1 MTAAE
6 ITYRLWLRPGRERS
20 VAHRHPWVYS
30 GAVERIEIRAGGAR
44 EALGEIVDARG
55 ELLATATVNPEAPL
69 VARILKFG
77 PGAIDAAHFAA
88 AFARAAELRRA
99 VVPPRTNAYRLVN
112 AEGDGLPG
120 LIVDRYGDFLVV
132 QCLTLGM
139 SYLEPLWLPALVAVA
154 SPRGV
159 IERSER
165 ATRDPDLARVDGVR
179 QGEAAPA
186 RLEVEECGHRFLV
199 DLAGGQKT
207 GFYLDQ
213 RENRQRIGALS
224 AGRRVLNAFAYTG
237 AFGVYAG
244 AGGAREV
251 VQVETSEAALD
262 LARENWALN
271 DLSPERMRAVREP
284 AQRFL
289 RRATEPYDLIVL
301 DPPPFARERRSVPR
315 AARAYK
321 DLNLWALQRLV
332 PGGYLA
338 TFSCSQAVTP
348 DLFQKIVFGAAL
360 DARVRLQWI
369 ARLGAAPDHPVHL
382 DHPEG
387 EYLKGL
393 WLRSVE

>member
-6 ITYRLWLRPGRERS
+6 ITYRLWLHPGRERS
-20 VAHRHPWVYS
+20 IEHRHPWVYS
-30 GAVERIEIRAGGAR
+30 GAVERVEIRAAGAR

-55 ELLATATVNPEAPL
+55 RLLATATVNPEAAL
-69 VARILKFG
+69 IARILKFG
-77 PGAIDAAHFAA
+77 PGPIDGAHFAA
-88 AFARAAELRRA
+88 AFARAGELRRA

-112 AEGDGLPG
+112 SEGDGLPG
-120 LIVDRYGDFLVV
+120 LVVDRYGDFLVV

-139 SYLEPLWLPALVAVA
+139 SYLEPLWLSALVAA
-154 SPRGV
+154 TAPRGV

-165 ATRDPDLARVDGVR
+165 AARDPNLLRVDGLR
-179 QGEAAPA
+179 HGEAPPA
-186 RLEVEECGHRFLV
+186 RLEVEERGHRFLV

-213 RENRQRIGALS
+213 RENRQVIGGLS

-244 AGGAREV
+244 AGGASEV
-251 VQVETSEAALD
+251 VQVDTSEAALD
-262 LARENWALN
+262 LARETWALN
-271 DLSPERMRAVREP
+271 DLPPERMRLVREP

-289 RRATEPYDLIVL
+289 RQAREPYDLIVL
-301 DPPPFARERRSVPR
+301 DPPPFARERRSLPR

-321 DLNLWALQRLV
+321 DLNLWALQRLA
-332 PGGYLA
+332 PGGHLA
-338 TFSCSQAVTP
+338 TFSCSQAVSP
-348 DLFQKIVFGAAL
+348 DLFQKIIFGAAL
-360 DARVRLQWI
+360 DARVRLQWM
-369 ARLGAAPDHPVHL
+369 ARLGAGPDHPVHL